1 MPTLRGVNCE
11 PIWTASGAQGFFG
24 EGYPYH
30 RLLKLFFPWGFS
42 FKGSTFVA
50 KTTTLMPRQGNL
62 PLKRDGITPRE
73 WLPKCV
79 VVKPLQKVAL
89 NAVGLSGPGALALF
103 ETKRW
108 QEYRRPFFVSFMSVE
123 KDPDARLKELEEFL
137 ELFRRYHPAF
147 KAPVGLQVNF
157 SCPNVGLH
165 PGKLVGEVRKA
176 LDLAD
181 AKVSLRVP
189 VVPKFNALL
198 PISAAKEI
206 ASHRRCDALC
216 VSNTIPWGA
225 LPHRID
231 WQDLFG
237 SSESPLKKYGGGD
250 LSGAPLL
257 SIVRDWV
264 TEARAAGI
272 TKHINAGGG
281 ILCADDVRTLFRAG
295 ASSVF
300 VGSAVMLCPWRLQS
314 IIRTAHLAAPN

>member
-1 MPTLRGVNCE
+1 M
-11 PIWTASGAQGFFG
+11 
-24 EGYPYH
+24 
-30 RLLKLFFPWGFS
+30 
-42 FKGSTFVA
+42 
-50 KTTTLMPRQGNL
+50 
-62 PLKRDGITPRE
+62 PLKKDGITPRE
-73 WLPKCV
+73 WLPKCI
-79 VVKPLQKVAL
+79 VVKPLQRVAL
-89 NAVGLSGPGALALF
+89 KAVGLSGPGAPALF

-108 QEYRRPFFVSFMSVE
+108 QEYGKPQFISFMSVE

-147 KAPVGLQVNF
+147 KAPAGLQINF
-157 SCPNVGLH
+157 SYPNVGLH

-189 VVPKFNALL
+189 IVPKFNALL
-198 PISAAKEI
+198 PIPAAKEI

-216 VSNTIPWGA
+216 VSNTIPWGT

-231 WQDLFG
+231 WQDLFEN
-237 SSESPLKKYGGGD
+237 SESPLKEFGGGG

-257 SIVRDWV
+257 PIVRDWV
-264 TEARAAGI
+264 TEARVAGI